1 MKRFGRIWKSLLVIF
16 AVVMIPLAPLGCG
29 NGDEKKLPDK
39 VPTEHPTEH
48 PE

>member
-1 MKRFGRIWKSLLVIF
+1 MRRFRQIFKALFVSLTLAMLV
-16 AVVMIPLAPLGCG
+16 VGPVGCG
-29 NGDEKKLPDK
+29 DSDEKKLPDK